1 MKNEASWD
9 RIVRVVGG
17 VVLIGL
23 GLGGVIGSP
32 WGWIAAI
39 VGAVFVVT
47 GALGVCPIYSL
58 LKTSTNGSGTE

>member
-9 RIVRVVGG
+9 RIVRVIGG

-23 GLGGVIGSP
+23 GLGGVIESP
-32 WGWIAAI
+32 WGWIAALF
-39 VGAVFVVT
+39 GAVFVVT

-58 LKTSTNGSGTE
+58 LKIRTNSETS

>member
-23 GLGGVIGSP
+23 GLSVFGAP
-32 WGWIAAI
+32 WNWIAALL
-39 VGAVFVVT
+39 GAVLVVT
-47 GALGVCPIYSL
+47 GALGVCPIYAA
-58 LKTSTNGSGTE
+58 LKIRTDGGGK